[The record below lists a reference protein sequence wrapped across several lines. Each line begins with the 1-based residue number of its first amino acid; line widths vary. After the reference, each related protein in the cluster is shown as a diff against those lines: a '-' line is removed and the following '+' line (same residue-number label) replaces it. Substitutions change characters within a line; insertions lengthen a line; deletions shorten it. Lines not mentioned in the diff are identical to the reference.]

1 MASDAELIAASL
13 AGDGEAFVEV
23 IHRHEVAVGAYLVR
37 RAGRELAEDLLGE
50 VWMAAF
56 GSRAAYDQSF
66 PGARPWL
73 FGVAQLRPTER
84 EVLTLVAWEDLTV
97 ADAARALG
105 IPAGTARRCLHQA
118 RQGLRNAPGMAA
130 LMNDLNTVKETMG
143 HPRPVGRK
151 RRTWAIW
158 STAGLGIA
166 ASAVAVTLVIAPA
179 AQPASPGRSA
189 ASAPAAA
196 HAHAP
201 LMRLAAAI
209 TAKQTPLPG
218 DATLIIR
225 TQVNAQGQSTGGGAD
240 LYTDSGAYYYAPAES
255 GLPQQIAE
263 HSDIG
268 GGGFA
273 RELAAAR
280 YAVNGDLAVARQRM
294 AIAMLDPN
302 QPKLTWRQ
310 TAAQRA
316 ASMDNEIWENSLDAL
331 QAGAGQPEVRA
342 GVLRLLS
349 TLPEVTVRSTDVNG
363 AAMLT
368 LTATAPAMPAN
379 YQETLTINGT
389 TGVPVNFAGG
399 VPGHRPDTTSTYRV
413 SRVTVTAI
421 AAGRF

>member
-1 MASDAELIAASL
+1 MVDEMEL
-13 AGDGEAFVEV
+13 AGRLKDA
-23 IHRHEVAVGAYLVR
+23 AP
-37 RAGRELAEDLLGE
+37 LGD
-50 VWMAAF
+50 AAF
-56 GSRAAYDQSF
+56 EE
-66 PGARPWL
+66 AR
-73 FGVAQLRPTER
+73 AQLR
-84 EVLTLVAWEDLTV
+84 
-97 ADAARALG
+97 
-105 IPAGTARRCLHQA
+105 
-118 RQGLRNAPGMAA
+118 
-130 LMNDLNTVKETMG
+130 ETMG
-143 HPRPVGRK
+143 RPRPVGRK

-179 AQPASPGRSA
+179 TQPGSPGRPSA
-189 ASAPAAA
+189 GPPAAA
-196 HAHAP
+196 HAQTP

-209 TAKQTPLPG
+209 TAKETPLPG

-240 LYTDSGAYYYAPAES
+240 LYTDSGAYYWAPAES
-255 GLPQQIAE
+255 GLPQQISE
-263 HSDIG
+263 HDDIG

-280 YAVNGDLAVARQRM
+280 YAVNGDLTTARQRM

-310 TAAQRA
+310 QVAQLKAIARAKHAKIPIPVHPPTAAQRA

-349 TLPEVTVRSTDVNG
+349 TLPEVTVRSTDING

-413 SRVTVTAI
+413 SRVTVAAI